1 MSISQSLMIDTKN
14 PAKNDQDKQRLLVMY
29 VPSNLISSL
38 NLIDILKSIQGQCL
52 VVRTVLKDLRGKT
65 ILKNTGALLIALNQ
79 LDLDCQQWLTQIN

>member
-1 MSISQSLMIDTKN
+1 
-14 PAKNDQDKQRLLVMY
+14 MY

-65 ILKNTGALLIALNQ
+65 ILKNRCSADSTQSAVYGLPTMVDTNQ
-79 LDLDCQQWLTQIN
+79 LVPDLDFIPSTPDIASFSDDFVS